1 MSNIV
6 PTVQN
11 ARSESQVQVSSVMIT
26 RQTRVSTEC
35 DALTQY
41 HKDLDG
47 VEGEGEAGGESGDH
61 EGKEGDA
68 QSDQNESEKQC

>member
-35 DALTQY
+35 DVLTQY

-47 VEGEGEAGGESGDH
+47 VEGEAGGESGDH